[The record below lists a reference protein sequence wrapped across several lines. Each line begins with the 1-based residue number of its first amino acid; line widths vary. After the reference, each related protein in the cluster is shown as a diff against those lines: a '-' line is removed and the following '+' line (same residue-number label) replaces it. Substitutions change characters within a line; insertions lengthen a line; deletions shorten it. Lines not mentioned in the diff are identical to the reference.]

1 MLREGEEEND
11 GEELRKLENK
21 FMNNSSSGR
30 REQQNKEEI
39 SKEIILK
46 IFFKSKEVFISVLTV
61 FILIDFLV

>member
-46 IFFKSKEVFISVLTV
+46 IFF
-61 FILIDFLV
+61 